1 MVQMLFL
8 KTNRLISNPEILR
21 SLASIL
27 LMKEGWG
34 ESGENLQ
41 YSLHKARAACC
52 MNMDNVE
59 ILKGCGSILISR
71 ASVNSVV
78 WISSD
83 HSQG

>member
-8 KTNRLISNPEILR
+8 KTNRLVSEM
-21 SLASIL
+21 LASIL
-27 LMKEGWG
+27 LMKEGWE
-34 ESGENLQ
+34 ESGENVQ
-41 YSLHKARAACC
+41 YSLHKASAACC

-71 ASVNSVV
+71 ASVNSVA